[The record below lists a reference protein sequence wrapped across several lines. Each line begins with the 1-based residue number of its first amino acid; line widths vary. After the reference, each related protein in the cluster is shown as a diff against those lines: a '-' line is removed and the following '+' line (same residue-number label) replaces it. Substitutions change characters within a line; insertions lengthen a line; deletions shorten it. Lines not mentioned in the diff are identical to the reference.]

1 MNKSYSEVDESTDM
15 KKNKITNK
23 MYFAGNLTET

>member
-15 KKNKITNK
+15 KKTKIPNQ
-23 MYFAGNLTET
+23 MYFAGNLTEI